1 MKSFIT
7 KSGEIAYVPTDDE
20 LEIIQTALKQFNQLL
35 LLEKG
40 EVING

>member
-7 KSGEIAYVPTDDE
+7 KSGETAYVPTDVE
-20 LEIIQTALKQFNQLL
+20 LEIIQTALKQFHL